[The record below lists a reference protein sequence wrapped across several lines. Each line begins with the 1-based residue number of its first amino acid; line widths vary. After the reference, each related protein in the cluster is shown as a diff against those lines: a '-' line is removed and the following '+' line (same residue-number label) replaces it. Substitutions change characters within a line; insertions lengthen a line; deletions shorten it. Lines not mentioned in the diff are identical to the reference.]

1 MKQSGPEGKG
11 HQQNVSCKG
20 QSITIGDGRQKPAR
34 QQKGGG
40 LRRSLQYE
48 KERGDGR
55 EMWKKDEG
63 RSGKTARGAGLYSL
77 KKAAGGAMPGALPEE
92 ATPNPTGPRLAWKQE
107 RAGISP
113 GRRLYLIRE
122 KLVYSRCSEEYNY
135 RKYIIKTLKYAIYKE
150 SYKI

>member
-1 MKQSGPEGKG
+1 MKQSDPEGKG

-34 QQKGGG
+34 QQKRGG

-92 ATPNPTGPRLAWKQE
+92 ATPNPTGPRLAWKQA
-107 RAGISP
+107 RVRISP
-113 GRRLYLIRE
+113 GRRLLIKYLTNLKSYI
-122 KLVYSRCSEEYNY
+122 KKEY
-135 RKYIIKTLKYAIYKE
+135 L
-150 SYKI
+150 